1 MVDTTGIEPVTPTMS
16 TYFSLST
23 PSDLS
28 DFARQIRDVSKW
40 CAKRFGSLNLEHY
53 PKRALRDF
61 SNRHAISDA
70 FRIFASTTPCGV
82 RRRSR
87 SCETA
92 ARNSHRR
99 DQAMPKHSGESLRHA
114 SWLMAEVS
122 LAFKDVNK
130 PVRYP
135 PPAADDAATSVR
147 TRSSLSRRAF
157 SSRLRRDK
165 STANR
170 TPVPACS
177 SKLPPPIKIGM
188 GCPSLWV

>member
-1 MVDTTGIEPVTPTMS
+1 MKIVNKNSDFWRRMVDTTGIEPVTPTMS

-28 DFARQIRDVSKW
+28 DFAGQIRDVSKW

-87 SCETA
+87 SFETA
-92 ARNSHRR
+92 AARVAEKVEKSVVRVDGGAGFRAEGHRHHVVR
-99 DQAMPKHSGESLRHA
+99 EHA
-114 SWLMAEVS
+114 TETR
-122 LAFKDVNK
+122 LAFAK
-130 PVRYP
+130 RCLG
-135 PPAADDAATSVR
+135 A
-147 TRSSLSRRAF
+147 L
-157 SSRLRRDK
+157 
-165 STANR
+165 
-170 TPVPACS
+170 
-177 SKLPPPIKIGM
+177 
-188 GCPSLWV
+188 